1 MPRPAPLKAPRLSA
15 PDLPA
20 RLEPATISSHVD
32 LIGALIEGASG
43 DVDAAGAHMSESTVR
58 NLDVGTL
65 DLARSRFADVEI
77 DELRAV
83 TIAAHESRWQ
93 SVRMRGGRIATL
105 DLSRGS
111 LAGVEIRGLRIDYL
125 TLAGSEASDLLF
137 VDCIIGSLDAPQAKL
152 QRVAFHGCRVTDVDN
167 RGWRAEHVDLRGLEA
182 VHYLDMP
189 ALRGTTLSE
198 RQTNALGRDFAAA
211 AGVDVRD

>member
-1 MPRPAPLKAPRLSA
+1 MPRPVPLKAPRLSA

-20 RLEPATISSHVD
+20 HLEPAALRAHAD
-32 LIGALIEGASG
+32 LIGALIEAASG
-43 DVDAAGAHMSESTVR
+43 DIDAAGAHLSESALR
-58 NLDVGTL
+58 NIDAGTF

-77 DELRAV
+77 EQLRAV
-83 TIAAHESRWQ
+83 TVAAHESRWQ
-93 SVRMRGGRIATL
+93 NVRMNGGRIATL

-111 LAGVEIRGLRIDYL
+111 LSAVEIRGVRIDYL
-125 TLAGSEASDLLF
+125 TLAGSEVSDLLL
-137 VDCIIGSLDAPQAKL
+137 VDCIIGSLDAPQSTLK
-152 QRVAFHGCRVTDVDN
+152 RVAFEGCRVTDVDN

-198 RQTNALGRDFAAA
+198 RQTTSLGRDFAIA
-211 AGVDVRD
+211 AGVDVRG